1 LASYAV
7 IYGVHSSPELES
19 EEALVLAAQ
28 SDPSRFTELY
38 RHHVAAV
45 HALAW
50 SRLGDRAGAE
60 DVTAETFRRALRGLP
75 RYEPRGVPF
84 RAWLW
89 RICINLINDE
99 LNRRQR
105 ASRFTMALPEEPPER
120 IAADEIAQVE
130 TRALVHGLVDRLAV
144 EQRTVITLRFGE
156 DLPIAAVARRLGRS
170 PDAVKQLQRRALA
183 ELRAL
188 VAEGDHDA

>member
-1 LASYAV
+1 
-7 IYGVHSSPELES
+7 
-19 EEALVLAAQ
+19 
-28 SDPSRFTELY
+28 
-38 RHHVAAV
+38 
-45 HALAW
+45 
-50 SRLGDRAGAE
+50 
-60 DVTAETFRRALRGLP
+60 
-75 RYEPRGVPF
+75 
-84 RAWLW
+84 LW

-144 EQRTVITLRFGE
+144 EQRTVIALRFGE

>member
-1 LASYAV
+1 MRLSRF
-7 IYGVHSSPELES
+7 VHSSPDLES

-28 SDPSRFTELY
+28 SDPSRFGELY
-38 RHHVAAV
+38 LRHVAAV

-75 RYEPRGVPF
+75 RYEPRGIPF

-89 RICINLINDE
+89 RICINVINDE
-99 LNRRQR
+99 LNRRHR
-105 ASRFTMALPEEPPER
+105 ASRFTTTMSEEAPMP

-130 TRALVHGLVDRLAV
+130 TRALVHDLVDRLATDH
-144 EQRTVITLRFGE
+144 RMVITLRFAH
-156 DLPIAAVARRLGRS
+156 DLPIAEVARRLGRS

-188 VAEGDHDA
+188 LTDGGDDA